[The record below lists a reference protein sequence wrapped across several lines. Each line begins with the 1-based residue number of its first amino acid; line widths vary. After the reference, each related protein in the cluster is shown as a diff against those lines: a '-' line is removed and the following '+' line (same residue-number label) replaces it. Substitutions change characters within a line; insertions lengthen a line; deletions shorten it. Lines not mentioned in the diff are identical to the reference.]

1 MYQPPFYSPNGRGQ
15 ADQKPEML
23 DSWTKSEKKKKTTV
37 QDPSYD
43 DTEMYLGQILNKKN
57 RSTV

>member
-23 DSWTKSEKKKKTTV
+23 DSWTKSEKKKTM

-43 DTEMYLGQILNKKN
+43 IEMYVGQILNKKN